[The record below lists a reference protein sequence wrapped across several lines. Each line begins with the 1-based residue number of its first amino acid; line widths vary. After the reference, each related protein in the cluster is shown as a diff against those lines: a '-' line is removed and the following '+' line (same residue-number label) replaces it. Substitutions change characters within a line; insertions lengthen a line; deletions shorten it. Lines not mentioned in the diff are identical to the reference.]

1 MIANPPRTRRQ
12 AARPPLVL
20 ENADD
25 ATLLATRFC
34 HLPLQLEG
42 TLAAR
47 RLKRLHREL
56 QAHNIV
62 ALPHV
67 WLSEEFFNPDGVLG
81 FAIPFYL
88 AHPRL
93 MLLERSQML
102 EVEGAGET
110 ESRRIFRHEAGHA
123 IDEAYAFH
131 SRQRYRLLFGDPTA
145 PYPASYKPHPECRDY
160 VINLPNWYAQAHPLE
175 DFAETFAVWLNP
187 YVDWLRD
194 VDELMCEI
202 AGLAPATID
211 KTEIE
216 PLSALR
222 HTLAERYAKK
232 REQADNGSAGD
243 TRVTPALD
251 SFARVSPP
259 SLISWNPTVAG
270 IRSAAATFN
279 RSVQAYAW
287 RPRPHRHHADSNR
300 TRIGPCASRPR
311 RDLRSGD
318 ESATLAGHRPA
329 GDCPHERPRVD
340 PECHVGLHAVD
351 DQHHQ
356 GFGRLED
363 HELLV
368 IQARDDET
376 ELDHSH
382 HPHRD
387 HLAGVVHTGLRD
399 LEDLG
404 GRDNGREKKD
414 NLHPAQLERS
424 DLDQGCPRIG
434 QYQRP
439 DDEECQDVSE
449 AWDQ

>member
-187 YVDWLRD
+187 YIDWLRD
-194 VDELMCEI
+194 YKDWPALEKLKYVDELMREI

-232 REQADNGSAGD
+232 ESKRTTAQ
-243 TRVTPALD
+243 RV
-251 SFARVSPP
+251 
-259 SLISWNPTVAG
+259 I
-270 IRSAAATFN
+270 
-279 RSVQAYAW
+279 
-287 RPRPHRHHADSNR
+287 
-300 TRIGPCASRPR
+300 
-311 RDLRSGD
+311 
-318 ESATLAGHRPA
+318 
-329 GDCPHERPRVD
+329 
-340 PECHVGLHAVD
+340 
-351 DQHHQ
+351 
-356 GFGRLED
+356 
-363 HELLV
+363 LV
-368 IQARDDET
+368 
-376 ELDHSH
+376 
-382 HPHRD
+382 
-387 HLAGVVHTGLRD
+387 
-399 LEDLG
+399 
-404 GRDNGREKKD
+404 
-414 NLHPAQLERS
+414 
-424 DLDQGCPRIG
+424 
-434 QYQRP
+434 
-439 DDEECQDVSE
+439 
-449 AWDQ
+449 